1 MQTMTL
7 SPTDTLALA
16 PAAGG
21 IATAVRRLAGS
32 AFRPYAWPADSHG
45 ANTAAAAFVARVGFP
60 ADRDTEGRVRIGT
73 TPRNADV
80 SCPSL
85 PSRLIGA
92 AVAVAD
98 AEGVSPQPYLDRA
111 FDLLAGLCLCAGA
124 HRATM
129 LGAISAHGFGF
140 TMAPIAR
147 PTERKVIALFAI
159 DARNA
164 APRAGF
170 VTRPQ
175 RSLHGAALRILASQY
190 AAEATDPSAA
200 PLDRARRVAAAVR
213 LDPSAAA
220 AGFGADP
227 TGEALALYARD
238 AAATDDGSE
247 AWARFSTAADRANF
261 ENHADPQSVTE
272 TNAEREASES
282 RKAEETNAKAK
293 GAEGAYSSNDAT
305 AEESREES
313 ADRQRKGKA
322 MKSAPKGRSR
332 AEQAASEA
340 AEANALAQG
349 AAVAADAAPC
359 GADGVDTAASRRRHR
374 APRGVILAD

>member
-7 SPTDTLALA
+7 NPTDTLALA

-73 TPRNADV
+73 TPRSADPC
-80 SCPSL
+80 CPSL
-85 PSRLIGA
+85 PSRLVLA

-111 FDLLAGLCLCAGA
+111 FDLLAGLCLCTGA
-124 HRATM
+124 TRATM
-129 LGAISAHGFGF
+129 LGALSAHGFGF
-140 TMAPIAR
+140 TMTPIAR
-147 PTERKVIALFAI
+147 ATERKLVALFAI
-159 DARNA
+159 DRRNA
-164 APRAGF
+164 TPRAGF

-175 RSLHGAALRILASQY
+175 RSLHGAALRVLASQY

-220 AGFGADP
+220 AGFGTDE

-247 AWARFSTAADRANF
+247 AWARFSTAADQANP
-261 ENHADPQSVTE
+261 ENPADPQSVTE
-272 TNAEREASES
+272 TNAEREADES
-282 RKAEETNAKAK
+282 RKATEANAKAQ
-293 GAEGAYSSNDAT
+293 GADGAYSSNDAT
-305 AEESREES
+305 AEEAREE
-313 ADRQRKGKA
+313 AIDRQRKAKA
-322 MKSAPKGRSR
+322 MKTAPKGRSK
-332 AEQAASEA
+332 AEQAATEA
-340 AEANALAQG
+340 AEANALAQS
-349 AAVAADAAPC
+349 ASVAAEAAPS

-374 APRGVILAD
+374 APRGVLLVD